1 MGGSKK
7 SEQLQRLAEEPGR
20 LVGSS
25 RFLGR
30 VEVPLSETLSLKRGV
45 LPLLLNRGAASE
57 NAGRHCSMVIRS
69 IAGTWSRAS

>member
-45 LPLLLNRGAASE
+45 LPLLLNRGLAICNWGDTAA
-57 NAGRHCSMVIRS
+57 
-69 IAGTWSRAS
+69 